1 MRTGDCAMTKKE
13 KASQKISRELLYM
26 IETEVFPPGSKLP
39 TEKELSSQFG
49 VSRIPIREAL
59 SVLRAA
65 GIISSRQGGG
75 SYVDEGTA
83 PSLLQRLQIKSD
95 DVEGIKHLFE
105 MRRILEPQAAYLAA
119 ERRTPEDIAKMK
131 QWLKVLKDESINE
144 GKTGKKADIEFHR
157 LVILATHNPIFIQ
170 MFENLSSLYERV
182 LSVTLQ
188 PNKELKFKRENV
200 YKEHQNILNAI
211 EEGEPDLAKIQSSIH
226 LKNAEMKLSLFLQN
240 YNL

>member
-1 MRTGDCAMTKKE
+1 MTKKE
-13 KASQKISRELLYM
+13 KAFQKISRELLNM

-39 TEKELSSQFG
+39 TEKELSAHFG
-49 VSRIPIREAL
+49 VSRIPVREAL

-75 SYVDEGTA
+75 SYVEEGTA
-83 PSLLQRLQIKSD
+83 PSILQRLQIQSD

-105 MRRILEPQAAYLAA
+105 MRRILEPQAAFLAA
-119 ERRTPEDIAKMK
+119 ERRTHDDLEKMK

-144 GKTGKKADIEFHR
+144 GKTGREADIEFHR
-157 LVILATHNPIFIQ
+157 LVILSTHNPIFIQ
-170 MFENLSSLYERV
+170 MFENLSSLYESV

-188 PNKELKFKRENV
+188 PNKELRYKREAV
-200 YKEHQNILNAI
+200 YMEHQNILTAI
-211 EEGEPDLAKIQSSIH
+211 EDEEPELAKIQSSIH
-226 LKNAEMKLSLFLQN
+226 LKNAEKKLSLFLQN